1 MSDAGSRIVGFDHE
15 RIQLLADSLAAAA
28 ADIQAELDRLDQ
40 KAISLRM
47 TWDGDAQR
55 AYDEAHRQWTAT
67 MTRLHSILRASST
80 AAQQGS
86 TGYRD
91 AEKAA
96 AALWS

>member
-1 MSDAGSRIVGFDHE
+1 MSDPDSRILGFDHD
-15 RIQLLADSLAAAA
+15 RIQLLGDGLAAAA
-28 ADIQAELDRLDQ
+28 AGIQAELDLLDR
-40 KAISLRM
+40 KARTLRTM
-47 TWDGDAQR
+47 WDGDAQR
-55 AYDEAHRQWTAT
+55 AYDDAHRQWTAS